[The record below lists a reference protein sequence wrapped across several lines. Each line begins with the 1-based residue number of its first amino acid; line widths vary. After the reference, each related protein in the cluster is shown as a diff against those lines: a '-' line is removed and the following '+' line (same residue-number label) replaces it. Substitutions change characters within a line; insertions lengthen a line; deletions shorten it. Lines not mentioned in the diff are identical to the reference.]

1 MSADTDAKSLRSR
14 KMPVEVTHM
23 ERAKGIDVSH
33 WKPIKDMAAVWDSG
47 VRFVGIKASEGPTYV
62 DPSFRKHREEVRM
75 TPMSLVIYYH
85 FARTGSAG
93 KQAERFMDATGDL
106 RNNERLC
113 LDLEVSPT
121 PNPNDALAWV
131 EDFYEE
137 LMQGACSDRRPMIY
151 TSKRIWR
158 TIGDPDWAMASEV
171 DLWSPRYNAQGV
183 EPDLP
188 KPWQD
193 IGWKIWQW
201 TDGAFP
207 EHVTPGV
214 GKCDGNVF
222 AGDDQALAAFGS
234 LGTKPVSSPI
244 S

>member
-1 MSADTDAKSLRSR
+1 
-14 KMPVEVTHM
+14 
-23 ERAKGIDVSH
+23 
-33 WKPIKDMAAVWDSG
+33 
-47 VRFVGIKASEGPTYV
+47 
-62 DPSFRKHREEVRM
+62 
-75 TPMSLVIYYH
+75 
-85 FARTGSAG
+85 
-93 KQAERFMDATGDL
+93 
-106 RNNERLC
+106 
-113 LDLEVSPT
+113 
-121 PNPNDALAWV
+121 
-131 EDFYEE
+131 
-137 LMQGACSDRRPMIY
+137 MIY

-183 EPDLP
+183 EPGLP

-214 GKCDGNVF
+214 GKCDANLF

-234 LGTKPVSSPI
+234 LGAKPVGSVAAI